1 MNAISHEKLKNKGHI
16 ITTAISATSQRP
28 ILLRY
33 VFCFIILFL
42 FWDNYAGLRELV
54 YMQSDT
60 CHTYICNSDYRYIH
74 LGVCNICLIFLL
86 WWSFGMPSEFLP
98 SKNEA
103 FKLVYTYNKNA
114 IYMCLRSANLFV
126 CKDTTFFQNTIKNNV
141 IRNDIMPGE

>member
-1 MNAISHEKLKNKGHI
+1 MQFGL
-16 ITTAISATSQRP
+16 P
-28 ILLRY
+28 IYSPRCVQYLPYFFVMVILRY
-33 VFCFIILFL
+33 DI
-42 FWDNYAGLRELV
+42 
-54 YMQSDT
+54 
-60 CHTYICNSDYRYIH
+60 
-74 LGVCNICLIFLL
+74 
-86 WWSFGMPSEFLP
+86 GMPSEFLP

>member
-1 MNAISHEKLKNKGHI
+1 MNAISHEKLKNKGRI

-60 CHTYICNSDYRYIH
+60 CHTYICNSDYRDIH
-74 LGVCNICLIFLL
+74 LGVCNICLIFCYGDPSV
-86 WWSFGMPSEFLP
+86 WYRNVFGMPSEFLP

-114 IYMCLRSANLFV
+114 IYMCLRSASLFA
-126 CKDTTFFQNTIKNNV
+126 CKDTTFFQNTIKKQCN
-141 IRNDIMPGE
+141 